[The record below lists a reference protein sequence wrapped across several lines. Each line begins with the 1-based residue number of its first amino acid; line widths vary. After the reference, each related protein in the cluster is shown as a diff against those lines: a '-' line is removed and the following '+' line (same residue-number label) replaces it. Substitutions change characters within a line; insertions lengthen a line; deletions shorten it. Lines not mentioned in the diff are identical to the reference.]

1 MRELN
6 ICSLFG
12 ANAPRSHGT
21 RTVFVYCCFWREA
34 LQQTAH
40 ERTQQP
46 PTHPIPALCVPVAPP
61 THHGH
66 PLRGLASFSCCAPY
80 SSHVKAA
87 IDVYTQALGMCPDH
101 DDGLVARGA
110 AFATTGRL
118 RQAVQ
123 DLSQALSLNPHNDNA
138 SRYLKETRR
147 CDRCAMLL
155 SPRPVMSVYSNVS
168 GTVRPTCEKIFRG
181 GGEGRSPSP

>member
-1 MRELN
+1 M
-6 ICSLFG
+6 
-12 ANAPRSHGT
+12 
-21 RTVFVYCCFWREA
+21 
-34 LQQTAH
+34 
-40 ERTQQP
+40 
-46 PTHPIPALCVPVAPP
+46 APP

-66 PLRGLASFSCCAPY
+66 PLRGLASFFCCAPD

-155 SPRPVMSVYSNVS
+155 SPRPVMGVFSNVS
-168 GTVRPTCEKIFRG
+168 GTVRPTCEEIFRG
-181 GGEGRSPSP
+181 GGGCRPFLTRPSLQHRNVLVACVDLPPFPVCAVISKQIRSCLLSCCARDERESRVAPARLRPN